1 MELILEA
8 VKEHWGDR
16 CPDHHPDC
24 YTCRAWDEFDALA
37 ESYSD
42 LRDLAARYDALLMH
56 LNTVQAER
64 DAARVHEEAVHD

>member
-8 VKEHWGDR
+8 VREHWGDR
-16 CPDHHPDC
+16 CPDHHPEC
-24 YTCRAWDEFDALA
+24 YTCRAWGEFDAMA
-37 ESYSD
+37 ENYND

-64 DAARVHEEAVHD
+64 DAARKGEDAIYD